1 MLAKEHKRRG
11 LVDVLSQKMY
21 LFLLCDQGW
30 PVGKQQKRRGRTQKK
45 KKKKII

>member
-21 LFLLCDQGW
+21 LFW